1 MQLSLGIERRFARPT
16 RQDFLSG
23 IGLISGEAY
32 ENQTIQLEHTMNKRF
47 HIFMSFHCH
56 FRAFVISKG
65 FLKHLTT
72 KTNGKT
78 QRFDRPSSQKHQMLC
93 RWFLQARSK

>member
-1 MQLSLGIERRFARPT
+1 MNVTPASVDKKYWITNVQLSPGIERPFARPT

-47 HIFMSFHCH
+47 HIFMS
-56 FRAFVISKG
+56 
-65 FLKHLTT
+65 LL
-72 KTNGKT
+72 
-78 QRFDRPSSQKHQMLC
+78 L
-93 RWFLQARSK
+93 L

>member
-32 ENQTIQLEHTMNKRF
+32 ENQTIQLEHTMNKHF
-47 HIFMSFHCH
+47 HNFMS
-56 FRAFVISKG
+56 
-65 FLKHLTT
+65 LL
-72 KTNGKT
+72 
-78 QRFDRPSSQKHQMLC
+78 L
-93 RWFLQARSK
+93 L